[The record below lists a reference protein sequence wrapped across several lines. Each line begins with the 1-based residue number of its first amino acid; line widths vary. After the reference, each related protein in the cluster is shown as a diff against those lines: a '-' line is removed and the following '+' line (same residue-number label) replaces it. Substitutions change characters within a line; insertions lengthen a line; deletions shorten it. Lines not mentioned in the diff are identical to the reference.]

1 MLIVRERV
9 SPQPHADAE
18 LVLPFE
24 QRQKSRLRTVL
35 ASGEEVGL
43 FLERGTILRGGDC
56 LRGDDGRIVRVVAA
70 GEALMEVR
78 SADPRALS
86 RAAYHLGNR
95 HTPVEVGEDWL
106 RFAADQVLAQMLAGL
121 GVEVTSIT
129 SPFEPEPGAYA
140 GGHHHSGEARHSG
153 VIHDFAA
160 RRTTR

>member
-1 MLIVRERV
+1 MLIIRERIA
-9 SPQPHADAE
+9 PQPHADAE

-35 ASGEEVGL
+35 ASSEEIGL

-70 GEALMEVR
+70 TEALMEAR
-78 SADPRALS
+78 SADPQALA

-95 HTPVEVGEDWL
+95 HTPVEVGENCL

-121 GVEVTSIT
+121 GVTVTSIT
-129 SPFEPEPGAYA
+129 APFEPEPGAYA
-140 GGHHHSGEARHSG
+140 GGNHHSGEARHAG

-160 RRTTR
+160 RRTR